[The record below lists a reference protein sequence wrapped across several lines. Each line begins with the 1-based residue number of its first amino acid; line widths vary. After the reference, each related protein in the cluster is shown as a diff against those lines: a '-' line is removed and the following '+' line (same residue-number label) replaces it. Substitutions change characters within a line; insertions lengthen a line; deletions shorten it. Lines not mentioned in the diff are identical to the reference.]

1 MDRSTNRIA
10 RRLSKKD
17 SEPSD
22 QFPKDFERIFNE
34 SERCGKNA
42 EVLNGSEILVRAL
55 AEEGVKARLR
65 LSGWEAS

>member
-1 MDRSTNRIA
+1 MHSFNHKEPIRQSVFYRIQMDRSTNRIA

-34 SERCGKNA
+34 SER
-42 EVLNGSEILVRAL
+42 
-55 AEEGVKARLR
+55 
-65 LSGWEAS
+65 